1 MQNLTSDEPEPMRI
15 EAVVGRNLESLR
27 RVWHK
32 SHGEQLS
39 QSEFGVR
46 VGKLT
51 GKPWS
56 RQAVSAAESGDRA
69 FTLSDL
75 ACIALVLEVPITSL
89 LLVPDDVNRVG
100 VGGQVFDRS
109 DLVGA
114 LLGTNDAEFRARV
127 VPILRG
133 YEHGIKELNLT
144 AMGLAAL
151 NARAESATLGAD
163 FDSPDVERDSRFAFL
178 APLLN
183 PMRELSDMKAREWM
197 SQEESTSE

>member
-1 MQNLTSDEPEPMRI
+1 MQKLTSGDPEPVRI
-15 EAVVGRNLESLR
+15 ETVVGRNLESLR

-32 SHGEQLS
+32 SHGDQMS
-39 QSEFGVR
+39 QSEFGSR
-46 VGKLT
+46 VGQLT

-56 RQAVSAAESGDRA
+56 RQAVSAAENGDRA

-89 LLVPDDVNRVG
+89 LLVPDDVDRVG
-100 VGGQVFDRS
+100 VGGQVFDRA

-133 YEHGIKELNLT
+133 YERGVKELNTT
-144 AMGLAAL
+144 AMGLTAL
-151 NARAESATLGAD
+151 IARAESAVQGAD
-163 FDSPDVERDSRFAFL
+163 FDPEEIEPGSPFAFL
-178 APLLN
+178 ASFFVN
-183 PMRELSDMKAREWM
+183 PGQLPSNMKADEWM
-197 SQEESTSE
+197 GEVE